1 MKILSEK
8 GHKYFG
14 KYAKWVDWI
23 ILIGMVL
30 TTLIL
35 FELYVELN
43 HTHIF

>member
-8 GHKYFG
+8 GRKYFG

-35 FELYVELN
+35 FNNMLN
-43 HTHIF
+43 

>member
-8 GHKYFG
+8 GRKYFS

-30 TTLIL
+30 TTLI
-35 FELYVELN
+35 FFDNMLN
-43 HTHIF
+43 